1 MGLILDVAVIVLAAA
16 VIGSLA
22 LLVWTLAV
30 SAVRATQRGRE
41 QVADSRRSVA
51 DLEARFRAD
60 ILGRVAGTLA
70 EMAQRTRPWM
80 GDPFD
85 R

>member
-41 QVADSRRSVA
+41 QVAASRQAVA
-51 DLEARFRAD
+51 DLEARFRAAS
-60 ILGRVAGTLA
+60 GRVAGTLA